1 MTLFGQESEEALA
14 CCHTW
19 RMLLEEKG
27 ALIFAGPPGCGK
39 TYAAERLA
47 EAIAGSGNWEL
58 ITFSP
63 AYSYEEFVA
72 GWRPVGDTFKSVDGP
87 LLRLARDA
95 KREEPRVLIID
106 EVNRANLAQV
116 MGECYTLLEDR
127 GEGVL
132 LRSSR
137 ERRSLPPNLYIIAT
151 MNTAD
156 KSISSLDVAL
166 RRRFATVQFD
176 ATLSPFN
183 LVLRNGLESANLRQH
198 VKHIQDFLDKVH
210 SSADDGLG
218 SGGRPLLGP
227 DAQIGASY
235 FCAAAETAQAT
246 GSPFSQVI
254 STTWHT
260 EILPYVR
267 DVLMNNS
274 EAIREVAQEWRECL
288 TAIKRADDGMGGAMP
303 PPAGPRHLPDAG
315 GRPARFRA
323 RGPLRRRAAR
333 LRLQAGRPRA
343 RLLLG
348 PRARARSR
356 APPAHV
362 RQRGRLVQAEPLHD
376 SVRGREVGLEASFSF
391 LCEELDEKKTKRR
404 RTTFFVFLGCR
415 GVKGVDRELRKSGD
429 ATHFATDGPA
439 PRR

>member
-1 MTLFGQESEEALA
+1 MEG
-14 CCHTW
+14 
-19 RMLLEEKG
+19 
-27 ALIFAGPPGCGK
+27 
-39 TYAAERLA
+39 
-47 EAIAGSGNWEL
+47 
-58 ITFSP
+58 
-63 AYSYEEFVA
+63 
-72 GWRPVGDTFKSVDGP
+72 TFKSVDGP

-95 KREEPRVLIID
+95 KPGEPRVLIID

-183 LVLRNGLESANLRQH
+183 MVLRNGLQSAGIHGQ
-198 VKHIQDFLDKVH
+198 VVDIIQEFLNKVH

-218 SGGRPLLGP
+218 SSGRPLLGP

-235 FCAAAETAQAT
+235 FCAAAETARTTQ
-246 GSPFSQVI
+246 SPFSQVI

-274 EAIREVAQEWRECL
+274 EAMGKLAQEWRECH
-288 TAIKRADDGMGGAMP
+288 TAIERAEGKGRKRKRATA
-303 PPAGPRHLPDAG
+303 REDA
-315 GRPARFRA
+315 
-323 RGPLRRRAAR
+323 
-333 LRLQAGRPRA
+333 
-343 RLLLG
+343 
-348 PRARARSR
+348 
-356 APPAHV
+356 
-362 RQRGRLVQAEPLHD
+362 
-376 SVRGREVGLEASFSF
+376 EVVVLE
-391 LCEELDEKKTKRR
+391 
-404 RTTFFVFLGCR
+404 
-415 GVKGVDRELRKSGD
+415 
-429 ATHFATDGPA
+429 
-439 PRR
+439 